1 MTDVLRG
8 QHAATSLGPKADREK
23 EKQRR
28 HSSELG
34 AKSREPSRKV
44 GETGDKLLL
53 YALLPADAA
62 IPAPLSQRPP
72 LSQNPLGRVVPYGF
86 LNE

>member
-1 MTDVLRG
+1 MTDVLCG
-8 QHAATSLGPKADREK
+8 QHAATSLGPKADIEK

-44 GETGDKLLL
+44 GKTGDKLLL
-53 YALLPADAA
+53 YALLPADAT
-62 IPAPLSQRPP
+62 IPASLSQRPP

-86 LNE
+86 LIE